1 MVLKLQNS
9 LEKSNFIKQLILK
22 AICEIKINLVDFE
35 QYKLNQQLINDVINF
50 VKSEI
55 SKSKYSK
62 EEFDKTEIIKEIM
75 NQVFGTLSETE
86 LIILDSSIQFILD
99 NKLVK
104 KRGILK
110 KLSWNEP
117 CLTLLCTTSQKQT
130 ERCHPSENRPLKIR
144 EYARI
149 QTFPDT
155 YEFVGS
161 ITSQYKQIG
170 NAVPV
175 ELAYSIGL
183 SLYKSLMDAIVE

>member
-22 AICEIKINLVDFE
+22 AICEIKTLIDFE

-75 NQVFGTLSETE
+75 SQVFGTLSETE
-86 LIILDSSIQFILD
+86 LLILDSSIQFILD

-110 KLSWNEP
+110 K
-117 CLTLLCTTSQKQT
+117 
-130 ERCHPSENRPLKIR
+130 
-144 EYARI
+144 
-149 QTFPDT
+149 
-155 YEFVGS
+155 
-161 ITSQYKQIG
+161 
-170 NAVPV
+170 
-175 ELAYSIGL
+175 GL
-183 SLYKSLMDAIVE
+183 SLTSSVISTILRK

>member
-22 AICEIKINLVDFE
+22 AICEIKTNLVDFE

-62 EEFDKTEIIKEIM
+62 EDFDKSEIIKEIM
-75 NQVFGTLSETE
+75 VQVFGLSESE
-86 LIILDSSIQFILD
+86 LIILDASIQFILD

-110 KLSWNEP
+110 K
-117 CLTLLCTTSQKQT
+117 
-130 ERCHPSENRPLKIR
+130 
-144 EYARI
+144 
-149 QTFPDT
+149 
-155 YEFVGS
+155 
-161 ITSQYKQIG
+161 
-170 NAVPV
+170 
-175 ELAYSIGL
+175 GL
-183 SLYKSLMDAIVE
+183 SLTSSVISTILRK

>member
-22 AICEIKINLVDFE
+22 AICEIKTNLVDFE

-62 EEFDKTEIIKEIM
+62 EEFDKTEIVKEIM
-75 NQVFGTLSETE
+75 NQVFGNLSESE
-86 LIILDSSIQFILD
+86 LIILDSSIRFILD

-110 KLSWNEP
+110 KVY
-117 CLTLLCTTSQKQT
+117 
-130 ERCHPSENRPLKIR
+130 H
-144 EYARI
+144 
-149 QTFPDT
+149 
-155 YEFVGS
+155 
-161 ITSQYKQIG
+161 
-170 NAVPV
+170 
-175 ELAYSIGL
+175 
-183 SLYKSLMDAIVE
+183 